1 MTAAIYLI
9 TAAALLTAAKLLERH
24 VKKHHPE
31 LWEELNKYGD

>member
-1 MTAAIYLI
+1 MTSIIYLA

-24 VKKHHPE
+24 VKKNHPE